1 MSHDINRDPNTRLQA
16 IRIRNQGECPVLI
29 KTTVRSGIGSLFS
42 LHPREVPQALSVTSS
57 VKAAD
62 AIIDSGKARHLSLRI
77 TGLVPDSSFL
87 IESLDKTHGNVVRSW
102 EMMGQPETPTRE
114 QTQALRSLAWA
125 TNKQLLR
132 VDSSGTLLLD
142 RELEPWV
149 GPASGTTMR
158 KRIVCSLACSQG

>member
-1 MSHDINRDPNTRLQA
+1 MTRDSKSGRLTA
-16 IRIRNQGECPVLI
+16 IAYNY
-29 KTTVRSGIGSLFS
+29 
-42 LHPREVPQALSVTSS
+42 PREVPQALNVTSS
-57 VKAAD
+57 VKAAG
-62 AIIDSGKARHLSLRI
+62 AIVDSGKARHLSLRI